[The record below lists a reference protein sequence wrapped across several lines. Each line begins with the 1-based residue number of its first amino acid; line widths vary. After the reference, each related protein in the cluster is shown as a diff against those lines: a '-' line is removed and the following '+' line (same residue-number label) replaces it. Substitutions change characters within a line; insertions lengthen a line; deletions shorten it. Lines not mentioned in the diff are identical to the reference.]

1 MGTSVGEERAVP
13 RRTPDTESVDEQS
26 VVPAAAIECVRRLLS
41 EREVLGHLASMN
53 MARTALAVA
62 AEGRETKC
70 RDRVGRLPAPLSADA
85 HGPGACRAVQARAPR
100 ARFECVD
107 DVIGGGRP

>member
-1 MGTSVGEERAVP
+1 MP

-26 VVPAAAIECVRRLLS
+26 MVPAGAIECVRRLLS
-41 EREVLGHLASMN
+41 ELEVLGHVASMDV
-53 MARTALAVA
+53 ARTTLAVA

-70 RDRVGRLPAPLSADA
+70 RDRVGGLPTPLSTDA
-85 HGPGACRAVQARAPR
+85 HGPGACRAVLARAPR

-107 DVIGGGRP
+107 DVIGGCTP